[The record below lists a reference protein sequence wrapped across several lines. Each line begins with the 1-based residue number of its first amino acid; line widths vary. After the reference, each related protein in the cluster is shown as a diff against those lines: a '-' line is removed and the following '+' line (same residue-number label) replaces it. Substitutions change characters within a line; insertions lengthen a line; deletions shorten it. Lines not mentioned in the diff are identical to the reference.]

1 MRTCLISG
9 QQGITKELRPYPTG
23 SGKTVIFELAL
34 VRLLWAH
41 ALQDNDFKAVY
52 IAPIKVSVP
61 PWQWPAASAL
71 VVWCGSLAVGR
82 KPWFKDTSSRR
93 VVCNTGVCVLH
104 HSLPQRALQ

>member
-1 MRTCLISG
+1 VVD
-9 QQGITKELRPYPTG
+9 PTG

-61 PWQWPAASAL
+61 PWLQVEHCAL
-71 VVWCGSLAVGR
+71 NKRGNC
-82 KPWFKDTSSRR
+82 
-93 VVCNTGVCVLH
+93 
-104 HSLPQRALQ
+104 LPH